1 VALTNLSSWVRP
13 RRAFSSSMLQSC
25 KAVPSPRRLM
35 MADDIQSVHMTD
47 HVDASKAMYDERASG
62 YDASNGGWHVDLGL
76 DFVRWTAPKKG
87 AHVLDLACDSGLVTY
102 PAAQAVGP
110 EGFVVGVDVSTGML
124 QEAKRK
130 SALQGSGRIK
140 WVEHDISNLDNVE
153 VVQQVVQSGGFDLI
167 MCCSALV
174 LLANP
179 ASSIIVH
186 FKSL

>member
-1 VALTNLSSWVRP
+1 MALP
-13 RRAFSSSMLQSC
+13 RGTAPKHS
-25 KAVPSPRRLM
+25 
-35 MADDIQSVHMTD
+35 
-47 HVDASKAMYDERASG
+47 
-62 YDASNGGWHVDLGL
+62 GL

-87 AHVLDLACDSGLVTY
+87 AHVLDLACGSGIVTY

-140 WVEHDISNLDNVE
+140 WVEHDISNLNNVE

-179 ASSIIVH
+179 GSSIKQWRSAESNGYRFSVCSELGEGH
-186 FKSL
+186 PFPGEVVR